1 MNIQKRAKIDIYY
14 LILFWATNETI
25 KNNVFFV
32 DKNIMFKIAFLN
44 RGLILKKQRQSKN
57 LKKQTIKLL
66 TKIQAVS
73 VNMELLAFEMLVYIA
88 LNFLMNEI
96 KDKDMKRYKDIP
108 ILEIFDGIRDKH
120 KQQLNKHCDFIDKI
134 EEEI

>member
-1 MNIQKRAKIDIYY
+1 MNIQKQAKIDIYY
-14 LILFWATNETI
+14 LILFWATRESI
-25 KNNVFFV
+25 KQDVFFI

-66 TKIQAVS
+66 TKIQALS

>member
-66 TKIQAVS
+66 TKIQTLS
-73 VNMELLAFEMLVYIA
+73 VNMELLAFEMLVYIT

-120 KQQLNKHCDFIDKI
+120 KQQLNEHCDFIDKI

>member
-66 TKIQAVS
+66 TKIQALS

>member
-1 MNIQKRAKIDIYY
+1 M
-14 LILFWATNETI
+14 ILFWATNETI

-66 TKIQAVS
+66 TKIQALS

>member
-14 LILFWATNETI
+14 LILFWATRESI
-25 KNNVFFV
+25 KQDVFFV

-57 LKKQTIKLL
+57 LKKETIKLL
-66 TKIQAVS
+66 AKIQALS
-73 VNMELLAFEMLVYIA
+73 VNMELLAFEMLVYIT

-108 ILEIFDGIRDKH
+108 IGKIFDDINKKH
-120 KQQLNKHCDFIDKI
+120 KTRLNEHCDFIDKN

>member
-66 TKIQAVS
+66 TKIQALS

-96 KDKDMKRYKDIP
+96 KNKDMKRYKDIP

-120 KQQLNKHCDFIDKI
+120 KQQLNEHCDFIDKI